1 MKELFK
7 VDALVMTKRLQRAL
21 SLAGVDNI
29 DFYDAVI
36 SHPTTG
42 FSTTEYVVGNLV
54 GIVSAVDL
62 AKSVIVGGSMNRKID
77 TDFDSVVLRQDFSS
91 ELPMFRLAE
100 NTSAIIVRAFVRDRL
115 LAEGFDSLT
124 FLNPEEWMG

>member
-1 MKELFK
+1 
-7 VDALVMTKRLQRAL
+7 
-21 SLAGVDNI
+21 
-29 DFYDAVI
+29 
-36 SHPTTG
+36 
-42 FSTTEYVVGNLV
+42 
-54 GIVSAVDL
+54 
-62 AKSVIVGGSMNRKID
+62 MNRKID